1 MTEDSTE
8 SHLIGLMRATQGGDK
23 AAYAQLLSGLVPI
36 VRRMARGR
44 IAGAENVD
52 DVVQDV
58 LLSVHQVRHTYDP
71 ARPFLPWLS
80 AITRNRLADAQRRLY
95 RRSRGEVAVE
105 FLPETFSEDATNDR
119 DNALSAAKSLQRAL
133 GDLPPGQRQ
142 AVELLKLKEMSL
154 REASLASG
162 MSVGSLKVSMH
173 RAMKKLRELVTK

>member
-1 MTEDSTE
+1 MTEDTIE
-8 SHLIGLMRATQGGDK
+8 FRLAGLMRAAQSGDQ
-23 AAYAQLLSGLVPI
+23 AAYSELLCGLVPI
-36 VRRMARGR
+36 LRRMTRGR
-44 IAGAENVD
+44 IAGSEDVD

-71 ARPFLPWLS
+71 GRPFLPWLA
-80 AITRNRLADAQRRLY
+80 AIARNRLTDAQRRMY

-105 FLPETFSEDATNDR
+105 FLPETFSDDATNER
-119 DNALSAAKSLQRAL
+119 DDALSAAGSLRKAL
-133 GDLPPGQRQ
+133 DDLPPGQRR

-173 RAMKKLRELVTK
+173 RAMKKLRELLAK